1 MEIKYIEEELNS
13 IDKTLVKVIFYY
25 VAVNMQVLDPIYLW
39 KVNPIYTVAFKERW
53 NKRRTYGIRHN

>member
-25 VAVNMQVLDPIYLW
+25 VAVNMQVLDPIY
-39 KVNPIYTVAFKERW
+39 V
-53 NKRRTYGIRHN
+53 

>member
-25 VAVNMQVLDPIYLW
+25 VPVNMQVLDSIYL
-39 KVNPIYTVAFKERW
+39 
-53 NKRRTYGIRHN
+53 

>member
-25 VAVNMQVLDPIYLW
+25 VLKCTL
-39 KVNPIYTVAFKERW
+39 
-53 NKRRTYGIRHN
+53 